1 MIRIAIVDDHQM
13 VREGVRTM
21 LRDEPDFKIVGD
33 RAYADDIREFV
44 AATQPDVLLL
54 DARLPRV
61 SGPEACRLL
70 SVSNPGIKVIIL
82 TVYTDDALVEQSIA
96 AGARGYI
103 IKDVEDFDLK
113 QYIRAVHRGQA
124 VLSPSI
130 AGVVMDRMRMQL
142 VSPAAGPIRP
152 VFSDTQRQILR
163 LISEGYT
170 NREIATRVHLS
181 ENTVKSHVQEI
192 LTKLGVRNRV
202 AAAISAV
209 RRGLV

>member
-1 MIRIAIVDDHQM
+1 
-13 VREGVRTM
+13 
-21 LRDEPDFKIVGD
+21 
-33 RAYADDIREFV
+33 
-44 AATQPDVLLL
+44 
-54 DARLPRV
+54 
-61 SGPEACRLL
+61 
-70 SVSNPGIKVIIL
+70 
-82 TVYTDDALVEQSIA
+82 
-96 AGARGYI
+96 
-103 IKDVEDFDLK
+103 
-113 QYIRAVHRGQA
+113 
-124 VLSPSI
+124 
-130 AGVVMDRMRMQL
+130 MQL
-142 VSPAAGPIRP
+142 VSPAAGSIRP

>member
-13 VREGVRTM
+13 VREGVRAM
-21 LRDEPDFKIVGD
+21 LRDEPDFEIVGD
-33 RAYADDIREFV
+33 RSDADDIREFV

-70 SVSNPGIKVIIL
+70 SVSNPEIKVIIL

-103 IKDVEDFDLK
+103 IKDVEGFDLK

-130 AGVVMDRMRMQL
+130 AGVVMDRS
-142 VSPAAGPIRP
+142 VCNSC
-152 VFSDTQRQILR
+152 RQPR
-163 LISEGYT
+163 ARSG
-170 NREIATRVHLS
+170 RS
-181 ENTVKSHVQEI
+181 S
-192 LTKLGVRNRV
+192 
-202 AAAISAV
+202 AIP
-209 RRGLV
+209 RGRYSG

>member
-13 VREGVRTM
+13 VREGVRAM
-21 LRDEPDFKIVGD
+21 LRDEPDFKMVGD
-33 RAYADDIREFV
+33 RAHADDIREFV

-70 SVSNPGIKVIIL
+70 SVSNPEVKVIIL

-103 IKDVEDFDLK
+103 VKDVEGFDLK

-130 AGVVMDRMRMQL
+130 AGVVMDRMRTQL
-142 VSPAAGPIRP
+142 VSPAAGAIRP

-181 ENTVKSHVQEI
+181 ENTVKTHVQEI

>member
-13 VREGVRTM
+13 VREGVRAM
-21 LRDEPDFKIVGD
+21 LRDEPDFEIVGD
-33 RAYADDIREFV
+33 REHADDIREFV
-44 AATQPDVLLL
+44 AATQPNVLLL

-70 SVSNPGIKVIIL
+70 SVSNPEIKVIIL

-103 IKDVEDFDLK
+103 IKDVEGFDLK

-130 AGVVMDRMRMQL
+130 AGVVMDRMRTQL
-142 VSPAAGPIRP
+142 VSPGASPIRP
-152 VFSDTQRQILR
+152 VLSDTQRQILR

-192 LTKLGVRNRV
+192 LAKLGVRNRV
-202 AAAISAV
+202 AAAISAL

>member
-13 VREGVRTM
+13 VREGVRAM

-33 RAYADDIREFV
+33 RADADDIREFV

-70 SVSNPGIKVIIL
+70 SVSNPELKVIIL

-103 IKDVEDFDLK
+103 IKDVEGFDLK
-113 QYIRAVHRGQA
+113 QHIRAVHRGQA

>member
-13 VREGVRTM
+13 VREGVRAM

-33 RAYADDIREFV
+33 SADADDIREFV

-70 SVSNPGIKVIIL
+70 SVSNPEVKVIIL

-103 IKDVEDFDLK
+103 IKDVEGFDLK

-130 AGVVMDRMRMQL
+130 AGVVMDRMRTQL
-142 VSPAAGPIRP
+142 VSPAAGAIRP